1 MLRTTLQQLISYVE
15 HFTRVGHPSRAPEN
29 LCALSLRII
38 ANDDLA
44 VVLGDFVFIDGGEI
58 SQLVDGIPDL
68 GQRADPGETSWGA
81 QGYVPGSRQ
90 SRQLRIDARNHVLF
104 VSKANLVLSP
114 QTTSLSRLI

>member
-29 LCALSLRII
+29 RCALSLGIL

-81 QGYVPGSRQ
+81 KGYVPGSRQ
-90 SRQLRIDARNHVLF
+90 SRQL
-104 VSKANLVLSP
+104 
-114 QTTSLSRLI
+114 